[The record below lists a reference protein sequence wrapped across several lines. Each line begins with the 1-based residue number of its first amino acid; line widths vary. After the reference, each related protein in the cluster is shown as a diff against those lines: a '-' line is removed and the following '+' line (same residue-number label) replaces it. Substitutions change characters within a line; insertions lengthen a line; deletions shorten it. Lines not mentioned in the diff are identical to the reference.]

1 MSIILG
7 NKKLTIEKLIQVA
20 RLKKKVELHP
30 DAIERINN
38 CRQLLE
44 EKIQT
49 RKTLVAGLATNKQ
62 ARDRFYNLFDE
73 LEHIPARESTLA
85 AARELLSPNEEAAR
99 QQRRATL
106 LRNLAQLSPE
116 EREELR
122 TLSAGT
128 LNPKAES

>member
-1 MSIILG
+1 MCLALLEAPELATEVKALADSTRQLERAG
-7 NKKLTIEKLIQVA
+7 GRFA
-20 RLKKKVELHP
+20 RW
-30 DAIERINN
+30 
-38 CRQLLE
+38 LLE

-49 RKTLVAGLATNKQ
+49 RKTLVAGGLATNKQ

-99 QQRRATL
+99 QQRLATL
-106 LRNLAQLSPE
+106 LRNLAQLSPPE